1 MELLRNFLIGFTTIL
16 LVMFF
21 GGLTIHYVEDVPLI
35 DGVYYSFL
43 SITTLGPHF
52 TVQTPQGKFAT
63 GVIVFLGVGTVLYTL
78 SMVASALIEGRTKML
93 LMGLKGGIIR
103 MRKERN
109 HIVVCGYGRL
119 GKYICQTLKAEKKKY
134 IIIDSDPDVCS
145 KLLESGE
152 SIIQGD
158 ALKIEVLEK
167 TNIKEADA
175 LIASLGADADNIYLI
190 MTAQD
195 LNPKLLLA
203 SRADEESAV
212 TRLHKIGAQI
222 VVLPEVVGGKQ
233 LAHAVLQIEH
243 TQHLST
249 ISRKKIERELY
260 EV

>member
-1 MELLRNFLIGFTTIL
+1 MALLRNFFIGLLTIL
-16 LVMFF
+16 VVMFS
-21 GGLTIHYVEDVPLI
+21 GGLAIEHFEDVSFGQGI
-35 DGVYYSFL
+35 YYSFL

-52 TVQTPQGKFAT
+52 VAQTTLGKLAT

-78 SMVASALIEGRTKML
+78 TIVASAIIEGRTKML
-93 LMGLKGGIIR
+93 LMGIRGGIIR
-103 MRKERN
+103 MKKEKN
-109 HIVVCGYGRL
+109 HVIVCGYGRL
-119 GKYICQTLKAEKKKY
+119 GKYIVQTLKAEKKKY
-134 IIIDSDPDVCS
+134 IIIDKDPDVCS
-145 KLLESGE
+145 KLLEDGE

-158 ALKIEVLEK
+158 VLKPEILEK
-167 TNIKEADA
+167 ANIKEADA
-175 LIASLGADADNIYLI
+175 LIASLSDDADNIYLI

-195 LNPKLLLA
+195 MNPKLLLA

-233 LAHAVLQIEH
+233 LANAVLQIEH

>member
-1 MELLRNFLIGFTTIL
+1 LAVLRNFFIGISTIII
-16 LVMFF
+16 VMFF
-21 GGLTIHYVEDVPLI
+21 GGLAIHYVEGVPLL

-43 SITTLGPHF
+43 CITTLGPHF
-52 TVQTPQGKFAT
+52 TVKTSMGQVVT
-63 GVIVFLGVGTVLYTL
+63 GIIVFLGVGTVLYTL
-78 SMVASALIEGRTKML
+78 TIVASAIIEGRTKML
-93 LMGLKGGIIR
+93 LMGIKGGIIR
-103 MRKERN
+103 MKKERN
-109 HIVVCGYGRL
+109 HVLVCGYGRL
-119 GKYICQTLKAEKKKY
+119 GKYIVQTLKAEKKKY
-134 IIIDSDPDVCS
+134 IIIDNDPDVCS
-145 KLLESGE
+145 KLLEEGE

-158 ALKIEVLEK
+158 ALKVESLEK
-167 TNIKEADA
+167 ANVKDADA

-249 ISRKKIERELY
+249 ISKKKIERELY